1 MEYQSEIELGG
12 TYRDE
17 QTRFEGVAIYVT
29 FHQHSCERAAIEG
42 VSRDGDIKAYEFDAV
57 RLTLV
62 RPPKEQY
69 EKPVTGASATGHVR
83 STGRR
88 TT

>member
-1 MEYQSEIELGG
+1 MQYESEIQLGG
-12 TYRDE
+12 KYRDE
-17 QTRFEGVAIYVT
+17 QTGFEGVAIYLT

-42 VSRDGDIKAYEFDAV
+42 KAEGGDIKAYEFDAV

-62 RPPKEQY
+62 EPPKAKY
-69 EKPVTGASATGHVR
+69 KKPSNGASATSHVR

-88 TT
+88 S